1 MRQFFIGK
9 MLFCYTRRRFLNLF
23 LMKKYLII
31 IGLASV
37 ALLNAAYLSY
47 KAYFFRFIDPL
58 GLTSFCDF
66 SKFNSCSEVLRHP
79 LSSVF
84 GVPFP
89 WVALAVYPILLG
101 LSWYGYRHQSY
112 TQAKILAA
120 LSFLGMCFNFFII
133 YREIVFIKAFCLLCF
148 ICTLIII
155 AIFFLSLSLLRER
168 NVASSPADSL

>member
-1 MRQFFIGK
+1 
-9 MLFCYTRRRFLNLF
+9 MLFCYTREGFFNYL
-23 LMKKYLII
+23 LMKKYLVIVA
-31 IGLASV
+31 LASV
-37 ALLNAAYLSY
+37 ALINAAYLSY

-66 SKFNSCSEVLRHP
+66 SSFNSCSEVLRSP

-84 GVPFP
+84 GIPFP
-89 WVALAVYPILLG
+89 WVALAVYPVLLG
-101 LSWYGYRHQSY
+101 LAWYGHKHQSY
-112 TQAKILAA
+112 TQAKILVV

-155 AIFFLSLSLLRER
+155 TIFLLSLSILKER
-168 NVASSPADSL
+168 SEKDISASPV